1 MEPISEET
9 VKGVAQ
15 ICGPHSAAARALA
28 NAEQRRAAGEEVAF
42 FKCRGVIIVADR
54 ATKETS

>member
-1 MEPISEET
+1 MEPISEEA

-15 ICGPHSAAARALA
+15 ICGPHSAAAQAIA

-42 FKCRGVIIVADR
+42 FKSRGIIIVVGR
-54 ATKETS
+54 ATKEA